1 MLFAGLGTY
10 VFYLL
15 VALLV
20 AIDVHEFCH
29 ALVANL
35 LGDPT
40 AKERGRLSLNPFAH
54 LDPLGTLSILLIGL
68 GWGKPVPVD
77 ASRLRPGQKVGM
89 ALVAIGGPLAN
100 IITAVIASIPLRMRW
115 KIFAPRIFISFYIL
129 YGDLLSWIVCL
140 NLALA
145 IFNIIIPITPL
156 DGSRILYL
164 FLPSRW
170 FRFLIRYERYGFI
183 LVLFLFLLERFTGF
197 GILTSIMRPAIKF
210 SWDLLTNSLT
220 PPERLR
226 ILMEML

>member
-1 MLFAGLGTY
+1 MLFVGLGPY

-15 VALLV
+15 LALLV

-54 LDPLGTLSILLIGL
+54 LDPLGTLSILLLGL

-77 ASRLRPGQKVGM
+77 ASRLRPNQKVGM

-100 IITAVIASIPLRMRW
+100 IITAAIASIPLRMRL
-115 KIFAPRIFISFYIL
+115 KIFTPRIFIGFPII
-129 YGDLLSWIVCL
+129 YGDLLSWIICF

-145 IFNIIIPITPL
+145 IFNIIPVTPL
-156 DGSRILYL
+156 DGSRVLSL
-164 FLPSRW
+164 LLPSRW
-170 FRFLIRYERYGFI
+170 FRFLARYERYGFI
-183 LVLFLFLLERFTGF
+183 LVLFLIILERFTGF

-210 SWDLLTNSLT
+210 SWDLLTNNLT
-220 PPERLR
+220 PPDAVRGLLLR
-226 ILMEML
+226 TL